1 MATFQELAAI
11 RRRLPTPLTPEQR
24 AARDKAA
31 LLAPPNPSD
40 PALANDAG
48 VNQAYQA
55 LMHGIAQGDL
65 NKSDYQRQLATNV
78 QNSQNQRVQGLMN
91 TNQGFSDRGILNSG
105 IALKRDADVNTQ
117 FDQYDF
123 GLNDAY
129 QSNIRNID
137 MGISGLQT
145 GYENSKVL
153 ASAAYTQQ
161 QAKAAADALLAQQQ
175 AQAQA
180 DQTALL
186 MTQLTQQAPVV
197 DPVADNPFVNPVVHL
212 APKPILK
219 PPLKIAPPRLPIK
232 AISKAPILG
241 ARNPN
246 GTMYV

>member
-1 MATFQELAAI
+1 MATLQELAAV
-11 RRRLPTPLTPEQR
+11 RRRLPTPLTTAQK
-24 AARDKAA
+24 AARDRAA

-40 PALANDAG
+40 PALANDVG

-55 LMHGIAQGDL
+55 LMQGIAQGDL

-78 QNSQNQRVQGLMN
+78 QNSQNQRVKDLMN
-91 TNQGFSDRGILNSG
+91 TNQSFADRGILNSG
-105 IALKRDADVNTQ
+105 IALKQDADLNTQ
-117 FDQYDF
+117 RDQFDF

-129 QSNIRNID
+129 QTNIRNID

-153 ASAAYTQQ
+153 ASAAYTKQ
-161 QAKAAADALLAQQQ
+161 QADAAAQALLAQQQ

-180 DQTALL
+180 DQAALL
-186 MTQLTQQAPVV
+186 MTQLTQQPLAI
-197 DPVADNPFVNPVVHL
+197 DPALDNPFINPTVNIAPRPV
-212 APKPILK
+212 IK
-219 PPLKIAPPRLPIK
+219 PPIKVAPRLPLKTTIK
-232 AISKAPILG
+232 TPILG